1 MPDTAPGDAA
11 RPRKERTEN
20 AARRRGQLIDA
31 TLRSIV
37 RNGLQG
43 TTLAT
48 VSREAGLSQGVAV
61 FYFQSKDA
69 LLAAALQRHYELYEA
84 NWTAARAAAGPAPAD
99 RLAAM
104 IRADFEPSVCSR
116 EAQVVWHAFWGEASA
131 QPLYAQ
137 IADRFDRARSGAIVA
152 EVAGVLEGTGQGG
165 RAAEEIG
172 AGLEALTDGLWLQI
186 YLSGGEVGVADSLR
200 VARRYLTALFPAHS
214 AAFEAVA

>member
-1 MPDTAPGDAA
+1 MPEPAPGEPA

-20 AARRRGQLIDA
+20 AARRRGQLVEA

-48 VSREAGLSQGVAV
+48 VAREAGLSQGVAV
-61 FYFQSKDA
+61 FYFQTKEG

-84 NWTAARAAAGPAPAD
+84 NWTGARDAAGPAAAD

-104 IRADFEPSVCSR
+104 IAADFAPSVCSH
-116 EAQVVWHAFWGEASA
+116 EAQVVWHAFWGEAGA
-131 QPLYAQ
+131 RPLYGR
-137 IADRFDRARSGAIVA
+137 IAERFDTARSLALNA
-152 EVAGVLEGTGQGG
+152 EVAGVLADTA
-165 RAAEEIG
+165 RDPAAAAEIG

-186 YLSGGEVGVADSLR
+186 YLSRGKAGVAEAR
-200 VARRYLTALFPAHS
+200 AVARRFLAALFPERA
-214 AAFEAVA
+214 AAFDRLG